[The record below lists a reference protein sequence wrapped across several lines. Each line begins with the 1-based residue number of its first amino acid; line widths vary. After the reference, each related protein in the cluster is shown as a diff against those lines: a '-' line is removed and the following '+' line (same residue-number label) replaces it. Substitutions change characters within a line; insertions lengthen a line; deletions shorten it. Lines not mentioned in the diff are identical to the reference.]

1 MSDSTGHADHCEV
14 IAEVGVNHNGEV
26 GLARELVDEAVAA
39 GADTVKFQTFVPD
52 RIVTEATEKATYQK
66 RSDSDSQYEML
77 QRVVLSE
84 AEHEELFEY
93 CESRG
98 IEFLSTPYDPGSVD
112 VLDSLGVS
120 RYKIASAD
128 IVNKPLLDAVAES
141 GKPVIL
147 STGMATLGEIE
158 RAVQFL
164 RDSGC
169 PDITLLH
176 CVSCYP
182 TDPEQVNMRFM
193 DTLDT
198 AFDVPVGFSDHTL
211 GTDVPV
217 MAAARGATT
226 VEKHVT
232 LDREMDGP
240 DHFASLEPQEL
251 DRMIDGIRTVESALG
266 TTELSRTAREMENVD
281 QMRRSIHFATDIQPG
296 DVLTRDDVKIVRPN
310 EGISP
315 WQMDEVVGRTVTSD
329 VSENDPATWSV
340 FES

>member
-1 MSDSTGHADHCEV
+1 MSRPRNRTDHCEV
-14 IAEVGVNHNGEV
+14 IAEIGVNHNGDPALAKELIDEV
-26 GLARELVDEAVAA
+26 VAA
-39 GADTVKFQTFVPD
+39 GAQTVKFQTFVPN
-52 RIVTEATEKATYQK
+52 RVAKAETEKATYQK
-66 RSDSDSQYEML
+66 RSDSNTQYEML
-77 QRVVLSE
+77 KRAVLSQR
-84 AEHEELFEY
+84 EHEELFEY

-98 IEFLSTPYDPGSVD
+98 VEFLSTPYDAESAE
-112 VLDSLGVS
+112 LLNSLGVS

-128 IVNKPLLDAVAES
+128 IINKPLLAAIADLRKS
-141 GKPVIL
+141 VIL
-147 STGMATLGEIE
+147 STGMSTLGEIE

-164 RDSGC
+164 RDNGC

-182 TDPEQVNMRFM
+182 TDPKQVNMRFM

-217 MAAARGATT
+217 MAAARGAKT

-251 DRMIDGIRTVESALG
+251 DRMIDGIRTIESALG
-266 TTELSRTAREMENVD
+266 TTELSRTAREMENVN
-281 QMRRSIHFATDIQPG
+281 QMRRSIHFATDVQPG
-296 DVLTRDDVKIVRPN
+296 DVLTQDDVKIVRPN
-310 EGISP
+310 EGVSP
-315 WQMDEVVGRTVTSD
+315 WQIDEIVGRTVAD
-329 VSENDPATWSV
+329 EVSKNDPATWSV
-340 FES
+340 LES